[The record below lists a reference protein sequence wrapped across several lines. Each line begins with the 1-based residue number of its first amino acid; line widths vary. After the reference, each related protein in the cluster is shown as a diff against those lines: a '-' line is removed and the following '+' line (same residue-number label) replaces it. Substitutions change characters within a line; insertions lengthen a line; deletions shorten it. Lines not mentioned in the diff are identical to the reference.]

1 MFSSIT
7 TTISVFLD
15 SWGLTQLYHCCC
27 VRQSTTHGEEAG
39 RQFENFYH
47 DNQIYTVQL
56 GRHFTSLSLLLRRK
70 IRHFIF
76 MFNID
81 NMIWRKGWIEW
92 RNGCFGKMDD
102 PPYQTTTL
110 YQNGCSP
117 KEFCS
122 NHPCGK
128 MVSAAFKYIPQPTA
142 MTFAFFSVFILLL
155 HMLQYD
161 IIK

>member
-7 TTISVFLD
+7 TTISVFFD
-15 SWGLTQLYHCCC
+15 SWGLTQVYHCCC

-81 NMIWRKGWIEW
+81 NMI
-92 RNGCFGKMDD
+92 
-102 PPYQTTTL
+102 
-110 YQNGCSP
+110 
-117 KEFCS
+117 
-122 NHPCGK
+122 
-128 MVSAAFKYIPQPTA
+128 
-142 MTFAFFSVFILLL
+142 
-155 HMLQYD
+155 
-161 IIK
+161 